1 MEFIFT
7 PEVIMIALGV
17 FIMRIINMAL
27 DTVRMLVNVR
37 GKKTLSWVLGFL
49 QSIVYILALA
59 PVLTDLNNFLIVF
72 GYAAG
77 FGTGN
82 VLGMYFEERLAIGHL
97 KITVISSTRGT
108 AIIEELRKNEF
119 AVTET
124 PGRGKDGTVSI
135 ISTSVYRKNLG
146 KVEKIILDIDQNAF
160 ITAENVQPIHRGFWR

>member
-1 MEFIFT
+1 MEFVFT

-37 GKKTLSWVLGFL
+37 GKKTLSWILGFL

-59 PVLTDLNNFLIVF
+59 PVLTDLNNFLIIF

-97 KITVISSTRGT
+97 KITVISSTR
-108 AIIEELRKNEF
+108 
-119 AVTET
+119 
-124 PGRGKDGTVSI
+124 
-135 ISTSVYRKNLG
+135 
-146 KVEKIILDIDQNAF
+146 
-160 ITAENVQPIHRGFWR
+160 HRHHR